1 MQEGENPFGPQPNLD
16 AAPAAEP
23 AAPVVDQATTPQP
36 VVGAPVIDNATPVVG
51 GTQVAVAKG
60 AGMSKGLLFGIIG
73 GVVGIV
79 LIVLGVIFI
88 PALFKPDYEDA
99 KAKVEAV
106 DDALDVILY
115 DECSDVAYGYD
126 DEDTSD
132 ENFNEA
138 LTECEA
144 GFTKMEENVKALE
157 SSTGVKNDEEIKELF
172 SKFKTEYDAL
182 IPKLKDQLVVY
193 KDIRGFASKW
203 DDIYYAY
210 DDEIDI
216 VDAEVDEMTSSMTN
230 STNAV
235 LKEYGPKLNTSVKL
249 YIDAYN
255 EYEKAYDQYWDDEIT
270 YDEYYEIREAYY
282 DAEDELEGIYEE
294 MMEDLDELMD
304 IDYEDD
310 VEDFSEALSDLKSK
324 IKTKYY
330 ESQQ

>member
-1 MQEGENPFGPQPNLD
+1 MQEGENPFGPQPNLA

-115 DECSDVAYGYD
+115 DECSDVAYEYD

-304 IDYEDD
+304 IDYKDD